1 MDLCFKSPPST
12 FGDIFILTFSS
23 RIKQKA
29 LHSEYFNVWRLILF
43 SFCRSASHFVKGIGT
58 DTFCIE
64 KVFRMTSKAASDE
77 NFLFFFSKAP
87 VTQANEPAIIEVDQ
101 TRADLEEEKQTA
113 EFFTL
118 FKELVA
124 KLKLRNNRAMS
135 LEMQALVLTATSSVV
150 FG

>member
-1 MDLCFKSPPST
+1 
-12 FGDIFILTFSS
+12 
-23 RIKQKA
+23 
-29 LHSEYFNVWRLILF
+29 
-43 SFCRSASHFVKGIGT
+43 
-58 DTFCIE
+58 
-64 KVFRMTSKAASDE
+64 MTSKAASDE

-87 VTQANEPAIIEVDQ
+87 VTQDNEPAIIEVDQ

>member
-1 MDLCFKSPPST
+1 
-12 FGDIFILTFSS
+12 
-23 RIKQKA
+23 
-29 LHSEYFNVWRLILF
+29 
-43 SFCRSASHFVKGIGT
+43 
-58 DTFCIE
+58 
-64 KVFRMTSKAASDE
+64 MTQD
-77 NFLFFFSKAP
+77 
-87 VTQANEPAIIEVDQ
+87 NEPAIIEVDQ

-135 LEMQALVLTATSSVV
+135 IETQALVLTATSSVV

>member
-1 MDLCFKSPPST
+1 
-12 FGDIFILTFSS
+12 
-23 RIKQKA
+23 
-29 LHSEYFNVWRLILF
+29 
-43 SFCRSASHFVKGIGT
+43 
-58 DTFCIE
+58 
-64 KVFRMTSKAASDE
+64 MTQD
-77 NFLFFFSKAP
+77 
-87 VTQANEPAIIEVDQ
+87 NESAIIEVDQ

-135 LEMQALVLTATSSVV
+135 IETQALVLTATSSVV

>member
-1 MDLCFKSPPST
+1 M
-12 FGDIFILTFSS
+12 
-23 RIKQKA
+23 
-29 LHSEYFNVWRLILF
+29 
-43 SFCRSASHFVKGIGT
+43 
-58 DTFCIE
+58 
-64 KVFRMTSKAASDE
+64 
-77 NFLFFFSKAP
+77 
-87 VTQANEPAIIEVDQ
+87 TQANEPAIIEVDQ

>member
-1 MDLCFKSPPST
+1 
-12 FGDIFILTFSS
+12 
-23 RIKQKA
+23 
-29 LHSEYFNVWRLILF
+29 
-43 SFCRSASHFVKGIGT
+43 
-58 DTFCIE
+58 
-64 KVFRMTSKAASDE
+64 MTQD
-77 NFLFFFSKAP
+77 
-87 VTQANEPAIIEVDQ
+87 NEPAIIEVDQ